1 MPPTIADTCAA
12 SPLSASDVN
21 SNALL
26 IRYLK
31 ESDCEI
37 RALGKV
43 LGGFDVLCAV
53 SGGKKDPPILITSG
67 AHADEVAGV
76 HAALRLLREIKTE
89 HRLYVLPVRDPFG
102 FEGYRANLEF
112 AMDKALKID
121 TAADVYQVLRHGRV
135 LYEQGT
141 YILAQI
147 GEYVFAYDVGI
158 DFSSSSVGRRIEPLV
173 VEDSR
178 IMETLSRAKR
188 VIAPWNLPMPRAGD
202 CYKQGARGMIVI
214 PSGFVGNFNRF
225 FDQSSAPLEVVY
237 PRNLVDELK
246 PGLVLDLHEGYG
258 RGFYTYKAERE
269 DPTIERVVSALTTA
283 VRDKGGINST
293 PEELQPYWGPR
304 VGHDRR
310 YFGNGVFYSGS
321 TTRSSFSQYC
331 QHTSCAFT
339 FETGGLN
346 PPNWRTDL
354 HVWAAKA
361 AISAWEAFAIVANRD
376 PHT

>member
-1 MPPTIADTCAA
+1 MPSIADSRALST
-12 SPLSASDVN
+12 LSASDVN

-26 IRYLK
+26 LRYLE

-37 RALGKV
+37 RVLGKV
-43 LGGFDVLCAV
+43 LGGFDVLCAFA
-53 SGGKKDPPILITSG
+53 GGKKDPPILITSG

-89 HRLYVLPVRDPFG
+89 HRLCVLPVRDPFG

-112 AMDKALKID
+112 AKGEPLKIN
-121 TAADVYQVLRHGRV
+121 AVADVYHVLRQGV
-135 LYEQGT
+135 LLYEQGT

-147 GEYVFAYDVGI
+147 GDYVFAYDVGI
-158 DFSSSSVGRRIEPLV
+158 DFASSSVGRRIEPLV
-173 VEDSR
+173 LEDAR
-178 IMETLSRAKR
+178 IREALSTAKR
-188 VIAPWNLPMPRAGD
+188 VIAPWNLPMPRTGD
-202 CYKQGARGMIVI
+202 YYKQGARGMIVTAA
-214 PSGFVGNFNRF
+214 GFVGNFNRF
-225 FDQSSAPLEVVY
+225 FSQSSAPLEVIY
-237 PRNLVDELK
+237 PRNLFEELK

-258 RGFYTYKAERE
+258 RGFYTYKAEKE
-269 DPTIERVVSALTTA
+269 DPMIERVVSALTTA
-283 VRDKGGINST
+283 VRELGGVNST

-331 QHTSCAFT
+331 QQTSCAFT

-346 PPNWRTDL
+346 PAKWRTDL
-354 HVWAAKA
+354 HVWAAHA
-361 AISAWEAFAIVANRD
+361 AIRAWESS
-376 PHT
+376 